1 MIGGT
6 CATCSSISNC
16 ATCQSTTN
24 NQISCLSCSAGYYLG
39 SCTNSKTKVT
49 SQCCIACATG
59 CSSCSNSQ
67 NCLQCAS
74 GYIASYESV
83 TVDVMTCQICQPPC
97 GTCAVT
103 PSTCTSCQSG
113 FTFTGWNCIS
123 NLNYNFT
130 IVLNTDIDTFYD
142 NYQAFLAA
150 TTSAMQT
157 SNYKV
162 VAVEDVYTYGPSNDL
177 AVYCILST
185 LANTQ
190 AEATLEY
197 QNLQYALAPKRGY
210 FAGMEVVSSTITSS
224 QTILN
229 PKFGPGYY
237 AALFV
242 PLSFLVV
249 VGLGYYIMSN
259 RNMDLPFA
267 QYQATGSPSARSVS
281 QNAPLEMRG
290 LWDRDL

>member
-1 MIGGT
+1 
-6 CATCSSISNC
+6 
-16 ATCQSTTN
+16 
-24 NQISCLSCSAGYYLG
+24 
-39 SCTNSKTKVT
+39 
-49 SQCCIACATG
+49 
-59 CSSCSNSQ
+59 
-67 NCLQCAS
+67 
-74 GYIASYESV
+74 
-83 TVDVMTCQICQPPC
+83 
-97 GTCAVT
+97 
-103 PSTCTSCQSG
+103 
-113 FTFTGWNCIS
+113 
-123 NLNYNFT
+123 
-130 IVLNTDIDTFYD
+130 
-142 NYQAFLAA
+142 
-150 TTSAMQT
+150 MQT

-197 QNLQYALAPKRGY
+197 QNLQFALAPKRGY

-281 QNAPLEMRG
+281 QNAPLEMRE
-290 LWDRDL
+290 L